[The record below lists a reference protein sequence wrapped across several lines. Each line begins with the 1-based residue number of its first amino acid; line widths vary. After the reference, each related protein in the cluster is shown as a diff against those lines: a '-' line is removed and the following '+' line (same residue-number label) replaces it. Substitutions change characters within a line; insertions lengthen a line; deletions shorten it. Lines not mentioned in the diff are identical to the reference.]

1 MQEHV
6 CVFVSVSHILFTV
19 CSQNVVVRSHMTA
32 IKRPVFD
39 TIYLRSTGRSG
50 AVHWPTVANE
60 IGG

>member
-6 CVFVSVSHILFTV
+6 GVFVSVSHILFKV
-19 CSQNVVVRSHMTA
+19 WSQNVVLRSHTTD

-39 TIYLRSTGRSG
+39 TIYLRSTGQSG
-50 AVHWPTVANE
+50 AVHWPTIANE